1 MASDVLMMSGTLTV
15 PEPPK
20 PSDGSGNP
28 PDFIDK
34 GYGGDGSGGESAKR
48 IETAKLGLW
57 VGLGSIT
64 MLFAA
69 FTSAYIVR
77 SAGGD
82 WVPLEVPPILW
93 VNTVI
98 IVLSSVVM
106 EVARRAFFAWR
117 PVAFRKWL
125 LATAVLG
132 VAFLAGQVM
141 AWGHL
146 AAQGI
151 YLQSHPHS
159 SFFYVLTGLHAVHLL
174 AGVLALS
181 YVLVLAMRYRLTPGE
196 SSSPSVC
203 ATYWHF
209 VGAIWIYLLVV
220 LFYV

>member
-1 MASDVLMMSGTLTV
+1 MAGTISV
-15 PEPPK
+15 PKDPK
-20 PSDGSGNP
+20 SAHDGRGG
-28 PDFIDK
+28 DDILDR
-34 GYGGDGSGGESAKR
+34 GYGDYGSGGGEAAHR

-57 VGLGSIT
+57 VALGSMT

-82 WVPLEVPPILW
+82 WVPIAIPPILW
-93 VNTVI
+93 VNTAVI
-98 IVLSSVVM
+98 VISSVVM
-106 EVARRAFFAWR
+106 EMARRAFVAWR

-125 LATAVLG
+125 FATAALG
-132 VAFLAGQVM
+132 VTFLTGQFV
-141 AWGHL
+141 AWSQL

-159 SFFYVLTGLHAVHLL
+159 SFFYVLTGVHALHLI
-174 AGVLALS
+174 AGVLALL
-181 YVLVLAMRYRLTPGE
+181 YVLVLATRYRLTPGE
-196 SSSPSVC
+196 SSSPIVC

-209 VGAIWIYLLVV
+209 VGLVWLYLMVV